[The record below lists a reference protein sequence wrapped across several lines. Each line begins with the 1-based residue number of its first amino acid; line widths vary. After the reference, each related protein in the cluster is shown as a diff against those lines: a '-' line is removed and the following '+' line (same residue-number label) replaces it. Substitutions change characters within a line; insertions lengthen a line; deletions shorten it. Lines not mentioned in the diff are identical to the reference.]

1 MNDGVA
7 AVRLSNERGGK
18 KKRNYIDERNPF
30 LIYALAGDKK
40 DHTRLP
46 VMARDK
52 PIYAV
57 HSGPAR
63 SPVLPRWL
71 R

>member
-1 MNDGVA
+1 
-7 AVRLSNERGGK
+7 VRLSNEGGEK
-18 KKRNYIDERNPF
+18 KKRNYIDGRNPF

-46 VMARDK
+46 VVACDK
-52 PIYAV
+52 PIYTV
-57 HSGPAR
+57 HSEPAR
-63 SPVLPRWL
+63 RPVLPRRL